1 MISDPASRWV
11 IIGNSG
17 TGKSTLA
24 EHVGMALHLPIYDLD
39 LIHWHQG
46 GRKRD
51 EAEAKASVADIART
65 GAWVIEGVYGWLT
78 GVALPQADAL
88 IWLDLPW
95 DECRS
100 GLLARGLRRGM
111 TPDDQDALLV
121 WAQGYWTR
129 TTSSSFVGHELLYR
143 EFTRP
148 KAHLRTREE
157 VAACVLRLPS
167 FG

>member
-1 MISDPASRWV
+1 MISVPPSRWV

-17 TGKSTLA
+17 SGKSTLA
-24 EHVGMALHLPIYDLD
+24 EQVGTALHLPVYDLD

-51 EAEAKASVADIART
+51 EAEAKADVADIART

-78 GVALPQADAL
+78 GVALPKADVL
-88 IWLDLPW
+88 VWLDLPW
-95 DECRS
+95 DDCRN

-111 TPDDQDALLV
+111 TPNDQEALLV
-121 WAQGYWTR
+121 WAEGYWTR
-129 TTSSSFVGHELLYR
+129 TTTSSFTGHESLYR

-148 KAHLRTREE
+148 KTHLRTREE
-157 VAACVLRLPS
+157 VAAFMKSGL
-167 FG
+167 G

>member
-1 MISDPASRWV
+1 M

-17 TGKSTLA
+17 SGKSTSA
-24 EHVGMALHLPIYDLD
+24 EHVGMALNLPIYDLD

-51 EAEAKASVADIART
+51 EAEANAAVAAIART

-78 GVALPQADAL
+78 GVALPHTDAL

-95 DECRS
+95 HQCRN

-111 TPDDQDALLV
+111 TPDDQNALLV
-121 WAQGYWTR
+121 WAQGYWTS
-129 TTSSSFVGHELLYR
+129 TTSSSFTGHELIYR

-148 KAHLRTREE
+148 KAHLRTRGEI
-157 VAACVLRLPS
+157 AAYVLRLPS
-167 FG
+167 FS